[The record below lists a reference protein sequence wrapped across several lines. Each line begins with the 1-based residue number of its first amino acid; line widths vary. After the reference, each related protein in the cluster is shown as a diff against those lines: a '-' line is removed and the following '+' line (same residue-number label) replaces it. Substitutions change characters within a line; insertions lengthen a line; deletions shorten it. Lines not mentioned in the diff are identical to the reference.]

1 MRIISKLFSR
11 LANYLKQNK
20 KLLTLI
26 IIIIVV
32 SAVSIAAGTGI
43 HFFEKKN
50 NAVSASSLSASQLA
64 KLIADN
70 KAKYYPKT
78 DWLEKHP
85 QDLQLSSKG
94 AVILDYNTNE
104 VLLDNNMHAAL
115 PPASITKVLTTVVAL
130 ENFKPDKLCKVSQE
144 AADTEPYKIVMKA
157 GEEMTVR
164 DLIYGMMMISAND
177 AAEVIAECDPGG
189 KEAFIAK
196 MNDKVKEL
204 GLTDSHFVTPNGLD
218 DPKHYA
224 SAFDMAT
231 ITEYAIRTQPDFL
244 TYMGR
249 VDDYG
254 IPATDHNEPH
264 SYYQLSTLLKTYPG
278 MEGAKTG
285 FTYDAGNTY
294 IGVAS
299 KDGRRIIIVYLDANS
314 LTYDATTMLEQGF
327 FLNPSNN

>member
-1 MRIISKLFSR
+1 MQIFTKLFSR
-11 LANYLKQNK
+11 LTTYLKKNRKLTALLGVIAVVAVVALVSTLSLHLPKASAGNK
-20 KLLTLI
+20 
-26 IIIIVV
+26 
-32 SAVSIAAGTGI
+32 SA
-43 HFFEKKN
+43 N
-50 NAVSASSLSASQLA
+50 LSAAALS
-64 KLIADN
+64 KKIAEN
-70 KAKYYPKT
+70 KEKYYPKT
-78 DWLEKHP
+78 DWLASHP
-85 QDLQLSSKG
+85 QDLQLSSKA

-104 VLLDNNMHAAL
+104 VLLDNNMHTQL

-130 ENFKPDKLCKVSQE
+130 ENFKPDKLCRVSQE
-144 AADTEPYKIVMKA
+144 AADTEPYKIVMQP
-157 GEEMTVR
+157 GEEMTVK

-177 AAEVIAECDPGG
+177 AAEVIAECDPNG
-189 KEAFIAK
+189 KQAFIDK
-196 MNDKVKEL
+196 MNEKVKEL
-204 GLTDSHFVTPNGLD
+204 GLVDSHFVTPNGLD
-218 DPKHYA
+218 DPNHYA

-249 VDDYG
+249 VEDYS

-264 SYYQLSTLLKTYPG
+264 SYYQISTLLKTYPG

-299 KDGRRIIIVYLDANS
+299 ENGRRVIIVYLDANS

-327 FLNPSNN
+327 FLNPSS

>member
-1 MRIISKLFSR
+1 MKLISR
-11 LANYLKQNK
+11 LSKYLKKNR
-20 KLLTLI
+20 KLAALLGVIAVVAVFALVSTL
-26 IIIIVV
+26 
-32 SAVSIAAGTGI
+32 SLQLPRGKAVSKTT
-43 HFFEKKN
+43 N
-50 NAVSASSLSASQLA
+50 LSASALA
-64 KLIADN
+64 KKIAEN
-70 KAKYYPKT
+70 KEKYYPKT
-78 DWLEKHP
+78 DWLASHP
-85 QDLQLSSKG
+85 QDLQLSSKA

-104 VLLDNNMHAAL
+104 VLLDNNMHTPL

-130 ENFKPDKLCKVSQE
+130 ENYKPDKLCKVSQE
-144 AADTEPYKIVMKA
+144 AADTEPYKIVMQP
-157 GEEMTVR
+157 GEEMTVK

-189 KEAFIAK
+189 KQSFIDK
-196 MNDKVKEL
+196 MNEKVKEL

-218 DPKHYA
+218 DPNHYA

-249 VDDYG
+249 VEDYS

-264 SYYQLSTLLKTYPG
+264 SYYQISTLLKTFAG

-299 KDGRRIIIVYLDANS
+299 REGRRVIIVYLDANS
-314 LTYDATTMLEQGF
+314 LTYDATTMLEQGL
-327 FLNPSNN
+327 FLNPSS

>member
-1 MRIISKLFSR
+1 MISKIFS
-11 LANYLKQNK
+11 NISDYLKSNK
-20 KLLTLI
+20 KLATLI
-26 IIIIVV
+26 IIIITV
-32 SAVSIAAGTGI
+32 SAVSITASTGI
-43 HFFEKKN
+43 HFFERN
-50 NAVSASSLSASQLA
+50 NPAVASSKISVAAQQ
-64 KLIADN
+64 KLISEN

-78 DWLEKHP
+78 DWLSAHP
-85 QDLQLSSKG
+85 QDLQLSSKA

-104 VLLDNNMHAAL
+104 VLLDNNMHAKL

-130 ENFKPDKLCKVSQE
+130 ENFKPDQLCTVSQE

-157 GEEMTVR
+157 GEKMSVR

-177 AAEVIAECDPGG
+177 AAEVVAECDPGG

-196 MNDKVKEL
+196 MNQKITDL

-218 DPKHYA
+218 DPNHLT

-231 ITEYAIRTQPDFL
+231 ITEYAIRTHPDFL

-249 VDDYG
+249 VDDYSVA
-254 IPATDHNEPH
+254 ATDHNEPH

-314 LTYDATTMLEQGF
+314 KTYDATTMLEQGF
-327 FLNPSNN
+327 FLNPASK